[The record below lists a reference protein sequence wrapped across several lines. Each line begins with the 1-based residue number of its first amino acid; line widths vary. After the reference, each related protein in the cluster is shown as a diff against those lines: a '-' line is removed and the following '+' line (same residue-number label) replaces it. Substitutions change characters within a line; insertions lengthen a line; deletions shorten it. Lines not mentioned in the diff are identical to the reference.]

1 MKDKLS
7 DIARRMTGTMLL
19 LPLMILFFVGEPYS
33 KITVFICAL
42 VMLLEF
48 SLLVTKSFGIRCILL
63 VFIFLYSSTS
73 LFLFEPIYQIISLI
87 LILVLLSRILPFQS
101 SFMGICL
108 AVLLYSIGKLS
119 YNQSF
124 QEIMTYI
131 VVTIISVDTGAYI
144 IGRFIG
150 GPKLLPLVSPAKT
163 VSGAVG
169 GIISGIFSGT
179 CIFYFLNVKITLW
192 LILLTIFI
200 TVLAQVGDITESYFK
215 RTINKKDS
223 AKIIPGHGGFM
234 DRFDGY
240 LYVIP
245 FVALS
250 PVHGIFV

>member
-1 MKDKLS
+1 
-7 DIARRMTGTMLL
+7 
-19 LPLMILFFVGEPYS
+19 
-33 KITVFICAL
+33 
-42 VMLLEF
+42 
-48 SLLVTKSFGIRCILL
+48 
-63 VFIFLYSSTS
+63 
-73 LFLFEPIYQIISLI
+73 
-87 LILVLLSRILPFQS
+87 
-101 SFMGICL
+101 
-108 AVLLYSIGKLS
+108 
-119 YNQSF
+119 
-124 QEIMTYI
+124 MTYI
-131 VVTIISVDTGAYI
+131 VFTIISVDTGAYI

-200 TVLAQVGDITESYFK
+200 TLLAQVGDITESYFK